1 MKNKK
6 VKINKKDYNMLWDGA
21 RQINVVS
28 VVNEEAMA
36 KKVSKKETN
45 VKTDVVMSNPNN
57 IPYAAIDEGVVY
69 VEVTQTAM
77 KTSKK

>member
-45 VKTDVVMSNPNN
+45 VKTDVVISNPNN
-57 IPYAAIDEGVVY
+57 IPYAAMDEGVVY

-77 KTSKK
+77 KKSKK